1 MPPPVCLP
9 LSLPVSLALIPP
21 VPVRAVVGGGFLNAK
36 DWPEDDFHQLAY
48 LATGARGAG
57 RGGFPGF
64 GADRWGWAG
73 LRGGVRS
80 ALPMR
85 PNAGWMRPE
94 GAVCGSLGL
103 FDHTAFTTNGGSA
116 LAAIQTIQLLG
127 MLGTFS
133 YVLARAA
140 QASGVAAFHRY
151 AIVSQPRAQ
160 LPDMPAGYR
169 VEALDAAALGALAA
183 AGQRIDAP
191 AEVQALRFAAGLTCL
206 GAFNRKDQL
215 TGVIWLG
222 TGRYDEDEV
231 QVRFL
236 LPEHCCWD
244 TGLWIAPKFRLGR
257 AFAALWAGTGAWM
270 AARGLTHSLSRVSDY
285 NLPAILSHK
294 RMGARTLAHHTF
306 IRVGGWQWSTHT
318 RPRLVRG
325 AGEVPELDLRGAA
338 YS

>member
-1 MPPPVCLP
+1 MSPRPCLAPILPALTGALRGRAGFVCTAR
-9 LSLPVSLALIPP
+9 LAY
-21 VPVRAVVGGGFLNAK
+21 
-36 DWPEDDFHQLAY
+36 DFHQLAHP
-48 LATGARGAG
+48 ARTAWRRETPVV
-57 RGGFPGF
+57 RGFC
-64 GADRWGWAG
+64 AG
-73 LRGGVRS
+73 LPGDGPGGLVQGK
-80 ALPMR
+80 
-85 PNAGWMRPE
+85 AGFVHT
-94 GAVCGSLGL
+94 GGGVCGSLGL
-103 FDHTAFTTNGGSA
+103 FCHHSCTTNGDFA
-116 LAAIQTIQLLG
+116 LAALQTIQLLG

-140 QASGVAAFHRY
+140 RASGVAAFHRY
-151 AIVSQPRAQ
+151 AIVSQPRER

-169 VEALDAAALGALAA
+169 VEALDAAALGAAVQG
-183 AGQRIDAP
+183 GQRIDAA

-215 TGVIWLG
+215 VGVIWLG

-231 QVRFL
+231 QVSFL
-236 LPEHCCWD
+236 LPEGCCWD

-257 AFAALWAGTGAWM
+257 AFAALWAGTGDWM

-294 RMGARTLAHHTF
+294 RMGARTLRHHTF
-306 IRVGGWQWSTHT
+306 IRVGAWQWSTHT

-338 YS
+338 YG

>member
-1 MPPPVCLP
+1 MPPP
-9 LSLPVSLALIPP
+9 LSLPANLAPNPP
-21 VPVRAVVGGGFLNAK
+21 VPVRAVVGGGFLFGK
-36 DWPEDDFHQLAY
+36 DCPEDDFHQLARI
-48 LATGARGAG
+48 ATAARGAG
-57 RGGFPGF
+57 KAGNPGF
-64 GADRWGWAG
+64 GAGQWGRGG
-73 LRGGVRS
+73 LRGGAPGGASMRS
-80 ALPMR
+80 Q
-85 PNAGWMRPE
+85 AGRMHA
-94 GAVCGSLGL
+94 GGGVCGSLGL
-103 FDHTAFTTNGGSA
+103 FCQGAFTTNGGSA

-160 LPDMPAGYR
+160 LPDMPPGYR

-306 IRVGGWQWSTHT
+306 IRVGTWQWSTHT

-325 AGEVPELDLRGAA
+325 GMVTAPELDLRGVA

>member
-1 MPPPVCLP
+1 MPPPVCL
-9 LSLPVSLALIPP
+9 SAHLAPIPP
-21 VPVRAVVGGGFLNAK
+21 APVRAGGGVRFRFGK
-36 DWPEDDFHQLAY
+36 ECPKHDFHQLAFF
-48 LATGARGAG
+48 APAPRAVETAANQRFIWRRVGRDGKRVGAG
-57 RGGFPGF
+57 GRRNG
-64 GADRWGWAG
+64 RWMRAE
-73 LRGGVRS
+73 GGV
-80 ALPMR
+80 
-85 PNAGWMRPE
+85 W
-94 GAVCGSLGL
+94 GSLGH
-103 FDHTAFTTNGGSA
+103 FCHSPATTNGGTA

-140 QASGVAAFHRY
+140 RASGVAAFHRY
-151 AIVSQPRAQ
+151 AIVSQPRER
-160 LPDMPAGYR
+160 LPAMPAGYR
-169 VEALDAAALGALAA
+169 VEALDAAALGALGQG
-183 AGQRIDAP
+183 GQRIDAS

-215 TGVIWLG
+215 VGVIWLG

-231 QVRFL
+231 QARFL
-236 LPEHCCWD
+236 LPEGCCWD

-257 AFAALWAGTGAWM
+257 AFAALWAGTGDWM
-270 AARGLTHSLSRVSDY
+270 AGRGLTHSLSRVSDY

-306 IRVGGWQWSTHT
+306 IRVGAWQWSTHT

>member
-1 MPPPVCLP
+1 MRFRFGKECP
-9 LSLPVSLALIPP
+9 
-21 VPVRAVVGGGFLNAK
+21 K
-36 DWPEDDFHQLAY
+36 HDFHQLAFSAPA
-48 LATGARGAG
+48 LRGSQSRRKRGFCTRRVGRAGGGQGALVDACAG
-57 RGGFPGF
+57 RNG
-64 GADRWGWAG
+64 RWMHAE
-73 LRGGVRS
+73 S
-80 ALPMR
+80 
-85 PNAGWMRPE
+85 
-94 GAVCGSLGL
+94 AVCGSLGL
-103 FDHTAFTTNGGSA
+103 LGHSAFTTNGGSA

-169 VEALDAAALGALAA
+169 VETLDAAALGALAA

-306 IRVGGWQWSTHT
+306 IRVGTWQWSTHT

-325 AGEVPELDLRGAA
+325 GMVTAPELDLRGVA

>member
-1 MPPPVCLP
+1 MPPPLCL
-9 LSLPVSLALIPP
+9 SVHLAPIPP
-21 VPVRAVVGGGFLNAK
+21 APVRARGEMQFRFGK
-36 DWPEDDFHQLAY
+36 ERPKHDFHQLAFF
-48 LATGARGAG
+48 APVP
-57 RGGFPGF
+57 RGGKSRRRRGF
-64 GADRWGWAG
+64 GARRAG
-73 LRGGVRS
+73 RAGGGQGALVDARVGRTGRG
-80 ALPMR
+80 MR
-85 PNAGWMRPE
+85 AE

-103 FDHTAFTTNGGSA
+103 FDHTASTTNGGPA

-140 QASGVAAFHRY
+140 RASGVAAFHRY
-151 AIVSQPRAQ
+151 AIVSQPRDR
-160 LPDMPAGYR
+160 LPAMPAGYR
-169 VEALDAAALGALAA
+169 VEALDAAALGALVQG
-183 AGQRIDAP
+183 GQRIDAS

-215 TGVIWLG
+215 VGVIWLG

-231 QVRFL
+231 QARFL
-236 LPEHCCWD
+236 LPEGCCWD

-257 AFAALWAGTGAWM
+257 AFAALWAGTGDWM
-270 AARGLTHSLSRVSDY
+270 AGRGLTHSLSRVSDY

-306 IRVGGWQWSTHT
+306 IRVGAWQWSTHT

-325 AGEVPELDLRGAA
+325 AGDGVPELDLRGVA
-338 YS
+338 YG

>member
-1 MPPPVCLP
+1 MPPP
-9 LSLPVSLALIPP
+9 LSLPANLAPNPP
-21 VPVRAVVGGGFLNAK
+21 VPVRAVVGGGFLFGK
-36 DWPEDDFHQLAY
+36 DCPEDDFHQLARF
-48 LATGARGAG
+48 ATAARGAG
-57 RGGFPGF
+57 RGGNPGF
-64 GADRWGWAG
+64 GAGQWGRGG
-73 LRGGVRS
+73 LRSGAPGGAAVRS
-80 ALPMR
+80 QADRMH
-85 PNAGWMRPE
+85 AE
-94 GAVCGSLGL
+94 SAVCGSLGL
-103 FDHTAFTTNGGSA
+103 LGHSAFTTNGGTA

-215 TGVIWLG
+215 VGVIWLG

-270 AARGLTHSLSRVSDY
+270 GLRGLTHSLSRVSDY

-306 IRVGGWQWSTHT
+306 IRVGTWQWSTHT

-325 AGEVPELDLRGAA
+325 DMVTAPELDLRGVA